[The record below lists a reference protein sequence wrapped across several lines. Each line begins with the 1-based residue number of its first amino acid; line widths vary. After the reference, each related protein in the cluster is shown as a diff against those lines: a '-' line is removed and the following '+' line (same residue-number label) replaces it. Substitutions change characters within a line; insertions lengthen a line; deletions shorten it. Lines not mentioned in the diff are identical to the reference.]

1 MSYMKNT
8 VFGTVAWLCV
18 SSLMVCNYASAEE
31 PSVQNPA
38 QPSSENTQATL
49 QPDENG
55 FYSGLE
61 VYVSDNVNALL
72 RSGPGSNYRTTG
84 VLHPGDQVTFLGYS
98 RDKRFAQIQ
107 SNGDTLWMR
116 AADLQAKPA
125 AVNQLASLK
134 HELENT
140 KAQLKELQSA
150 DSGRELEQLKAEITG
165 LKQENE
171 KLHQVLSSKDSEI
184 GNISS
189 KLSEQNTSPE
199 SRELDMQMRW
209 WVQGALIALGGAL
222 VGIFFMLLPRP
233 RRQRRDRY

>member
-1 MSYMKNT
+1 MSYIKKA
-8 VFGTVAWLCV
+8 VFGTVTWLCTT
-18 SSLMVCNYASAEE
+18 SLMFCPYASAEE
-31 PSVQNPA
+31 NSEQDQVQPILANNQASVQA
-38 QPSSENTQATL
+38 
-49 QPDENG
+49 DENG

-61 VYVSDNVNALL
+61 IYVSDNVNALL

-98 RDKRFAQIQ
+98 RDKRFTQIK
-107 SNGDTLWMR
+107 SNDETLWMR
-116 AADLQAKPA
+116 TADLQAKPA
-125 AVNQLASLK
+125 AVNQLATLK
-134 HELENT
+134 QELEET
-140 KAQLKELQSA
+140 KAKLQELQSA
-150 DSGRELEQLKAEITG
+150 DSGRELEQLKAEIAG

-222 VGIFFMLLPRP
+222 VGMFFMLLPRP

>member
-1 MSYMKNT
+1 MSYIKKA
-8 VFGTVAWLCV
+8 VFGTVTWLCTT
-18 SSLMVCNYASAEE
+18 SLMFCPYASAEE
-31 PSVQNPA
+31 NSEQDQVQPILANDQASVQA
-38 QPSSENTQATL
+38 
-49 QPDENG
+49 DENG

-61 VYVSDNVNALL
+61 IYVSDNVNALL

-98 RDKRFAQIQ
+98 RDKRFTQIK
-107 SNGDTLWMR
+107 SNDETLWMR
-116 AADLQAKPA
+116 TADLQAKPA
-125 AVNQLASLK
+125 AVNQLATLK
-134 HELENT
+134 QELEET
-140 KAQLKELQSA
+140 KAKLQELQSA
-150 DSGRELEQLKAEITG
+150 DSGRELEQLKAEIAG
-165 LKQENE
+165 LKQKNE

-222 VGIFFMLLPRP
+222 VGMFFMLLPRP

>member
-1 MSYMKNT
+1 MSYIKNV
-8 VFGTVAWLCV
+8 VFGTAACLCA
-18 SSLMVCNYASAEE
+18 SSLMFCPLVSAEE
-31 PSVQNPA
+31 TSVQNQE
-38 QPSSENTQATL
+38 QPTLANDQNSPQA
-49 QPDENG
+49 DENG

-61 VYVSDNVNALL
+61 IYVSDNVNALL

-84 VLHPGDQVTFLGYS
+84 LLHPGDQVTFLGYS
-98 RDKRFAQIQ
+98 RDKRFTQIR
-107 SNGDTLWMR
+107 SNGETLWMR
-116 AADLQAKPA
+116 TADLQAKPA
-125 AVNQLASLK
+125 AVNQLVALK
-134 HELENT
+134 QELEET
-140 KAQLKELQSA
+140 KAKLKELQSS
-150 DSGRELEQLKAEITG
+150 DSGRELEQLKAENTG

-222 VGIFFMLLPRP
+222 VGMFFMLLPRP
-233 RRQRRDRY
+233 RRQKRDRY

>member
-1 MSYMKNT
+1 MSYIKKA
-8 VFGTVAWLCV
+8 VFGTVTWLCTT
-18 SSLMVCNYASAEE
+18 SLMFCPYASAEE
-31 PSVQNPA
+31 KSEQDQAQPILANDQASVQA
-38 QPSSENTQATL
+38 
-49 QPDENG
+49 DENG

-61 VYVSDNVNALL
+61 IYVSDNVNALL
-72 RSGPGSNYRTTG
+72 RTGPGSNYRTTG

-98 RDKRFAQIQ
+98 RDKRFTQIK
-107 SNGDTLWMR
+107 SNDETLWMR
-116 AADLQAKPA
+116 TADLQAKPA
-125 AVNQLASLK
+125 AVNQLATLK
-134 HELENT
+134 QELEDT
-140 KAQLKELQSA
+140 KAKLQELQSA
-150 DSGRELEQLKAEITG
+150 DSGRELEQLKAENAG

-222 VGIFFMLLPRP
+222 VGMFFMLLPRP